1 MYDSNRGVGVLTQA
15 WAVSGTPWNWM
26 TAILPPLAWETARLK
41 SSSVQPGRA
50 SPAEGMSSGWSS
62 PGS

>member
-1 MYDSNRGVGVLTQA
+1 M
-15 WAVSGTPWNWM
+15 SGTPWSWM

-50 SPAEGMSSGWSS
+50 SPAEGISRGWSS

>member
-1 MYDSNRGVGVLTQA
+1 MYASNCSFGVFTQA
-15 WAVSGTPWNWM
+15 WAVSGTPWNWR
-26 TAILPPLAWETARLK
+26 TAILPCLAWETARLK
-41 SSSVQPGRA
+41 SSSVQSGRA